1 MRPDDRDLALLR
13 DMHSACRE
21 ITGFMRGVNLDRFT
35 ADRKLCLAVERC
47 LEIVGEAA
55 GRVSGAFQR
64 KCPDIPWRKIKGLRN
79 ILAHEY
85 GHIEYPALF
94 KTTRE
99 DVPALLKE
107 LERQIKPDD
116 LPPR

>member
-1 MRPDDRDLALLR
+1 MQPEDRDLALLR
-13 DMHSACRE
+13 DMHSACCE
-21 ITGFMRGVNLDRFT
+21 IVEFMQGVNQARFM
-35 ADRKLCLAVERC
+35 ADRKLCLAVERS

-55 GRVSGAFQR
+55 GRISSAFQSQ
-64 KCPDIPWRKIKGLRN
+64 CPSIPWRQIKGLRN

-99 DVPALLKE
+99 DVPVLLKE
-107 LERQIKPDD
+107 LESQIRLKDKSP
-116 LPPR
+116 

>member
-1 MRPDDRDLALLR
+1 MRPEDRDLALLR
-13 DMHSACRE
+13 DMHSACSE
-21 ITGFMRGVNLDRFT
+21 IGEFMRGVNLGRFT
-35 ADRKLCLAVERC
+35 ADRKLCLAVERS

-55 GRVSGAFQR
+55 GRVSSGFQR
-64 KCPDIPWRKIKGLRN
+64 KCPEIPWRKIKGLRN

-94 KTTRE
+94 NTTRD

-107 LERQIKPDD
+107 LERQIRLNDKGP
-116 LPPR
+116 